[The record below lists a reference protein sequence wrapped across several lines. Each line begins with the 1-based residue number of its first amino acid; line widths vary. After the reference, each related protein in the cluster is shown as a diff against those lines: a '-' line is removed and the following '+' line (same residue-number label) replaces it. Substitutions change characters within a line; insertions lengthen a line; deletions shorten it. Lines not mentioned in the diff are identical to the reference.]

1 MRKSKILTIDDLVKF
16 CQDQNFTQFSSKDSG
31 YSIHVQIPCENFE
44 AANDE
49 DPLTFYG
56 NIKLMHTGRNRNK
69 SNLTEKGAKSCL
81 SKIAYKPV
89 LADFTEV
96 NGERDFTY
104 HAMEF
109 NEDGSRTYI
118 EKQVGCF
125 TSDKPYMKQD
135 PDHEDRQYIYAK
147 IAIPREYTDAAEII
161 ERKGGTKVSAELCI
175 NEMSYSVED
184 GLLLEDVDVMGVTLL
199 GTDPDTGEEVQEGM
213 QGAYLQI
220 EDFSADNNSV
230 VNKAQLKEEI
240 IAEVLSRIDYKL
252 ADNSPDNHGKEGQV
266 EMNNENVKVEFEDAE
281 TEEVKVEETETKE
294 VEVEA
299 TEEESPVI
307 EAEASEEEVT
317 DEAADETPEV
327 VNESVNEFADD
338 DPADDPADEGGSENE
353 PTVEPAV
360 EPTVEPV
367 EETTEDEH
375 QSTSAIEDEDSTG
388 TRVENSLT
396 YSVTID
402 GVKKDFAISLA
413 DKINA
418 ITTLVND
425 TYSESDNTWYY
436 CDVFEDDGRY
446 CVMHD
451 FWGDRHYRQEYSVKK
466 DVYSLKGDRVQV
478 YAQYL
483 TADEIAKLDKM
494 KSDFSSIESELN
506 SYKEKELHSQRET
519 ILASED
525 YSVMADFAD
534 FNDLKEHMDE
544 YSVDE
549 LANKAD
555 LIFAKYMKSNLVTF
569 SKKNKTKNNMI
580 FMSTNNNEEER
591 LPYGGLF
598 KNFKKK

>member
-44 AANDE
+44 AADDE

-89 LADFTEV
+89 LADFTDV

-252 ADNSPDNHGKEGQV
+252 ANNSPDNHGKEGQV
-266 EMNNENVKVEFEDAE
+266 EMDNENVKVEFEDAE

-307 EAEASEEEVT
+307 ETEASEEEVT

-327 VNESVNEFADD
+327 VNEFADD
-338 DPADDPADEGGSENE
+338 DPVDDPADEGGSESDSTDN
-353 PTVEPAV
+353 PTDDPA
-360 EPTVEPV
+360 

-375 QSTSAIEDEDSTG
+375 QSTSAIEDEDSTA

-506 SYKEKELHSQRET
+506 SYKEKELHSQRESV
-519 ILASED
+519 LASED

-534 FNDLKEHMDE
+534 FKDLKEHMDE
-544 YSVDE
+544 YTVDE
-549 LANKAD
+549 LTNKAD
-555 LIFAKYMKSNLVTF
+555 LIYAKFMKSNYSTF
-569 SKKNKTKNNMI
+569 SAKPEKKRSMV
-580 FMSTNNNEEER
+580 FMTSGSNNEEER

-598 KNFKKK
+598 KNFKSKK

>member
-1 MRKSKILTIDDLVKF
+1 
-16 CQDQNFTQFSSKDSG
+16 
-31 YSIHVQIPCENFE
+31 
-44 AANDE
+44 
-49 DPLTFYG
+49 
-56 NIKLMHTGRNRNK
+56 MHTGRNRNK

-89 LADFTEV
+89 LADFTEI

-104 HAMEF
+104 HAIEY
-109 NEDGSRTYI
+109 NDDGSRTYI

-135 PDHEDRQYIYAK
+135 SDHEDRKYIYAK
-147 IAIPREYTDAAEII
+147 IAIPREYSDAAEII

-199 GTDPDTGEEVQEGM
+199 GTDPETGEPVQEGM
-213 QGAYLQI
+213 ENAYLQI
-220 EDFSADNNSV
+220 EDFSADNNSII
-230 VNKAQLKEEI
+230 NKAQLKEEI
-240 IAEVLSRIDYKL
+240 IAEILNQLDYNRANF
-252 ADNSPDNHGKEGQV
+252 ADYNYGKEEIPV
-266 EMNNENVKVEFEDAE
+266 DKENVNVEFEEANTD
-281 TEEVKVEETETKE
+281 E
-294 VEVEA
+294 VEVKEEMA
-299 TEEESPVI
+299 ETVEVETTEEETLVL
-307 EAEASEEEVT
+307 EAETS
-317 DEAADETPEV
+317 DEDSVKNTDETPEV
-327 VNESVNEFADD
+327 VDEFADD
-338 DPADDPADEGGSENE
+338 DAS
-353 PTVEPAV
+353 
-360 EPTVEPV
+360 
-367 EETTEDEH
+367 EETTDDEH

-396 YSVTID
+396 YSVIID

-418 ITTLVND
+418 VTTLVND

-483 TADEIAKLDKM
+483 TSDEIAKLDKM
-494 KSDFSSIESELN
+494 KSDFSAIETELN
-506 SYKEKELHSQRET
+506 SYKEKELYTQREEV
-519 ILASED
+519 INSED
-525 YSVMADFAD
+525 YSVMADFAE
-534 FNDLKEHMDE
+534 FKELKEHMDD
-544 YSVDE
+544 YSIDDLTKE
-549 LANKAD
+549 AD
-555 LIFAKYMKSNLVTF
+555 LLYAKFMKSNYSTF
-569 SKKNKTKNNMI
+569 AAKPEKKRSMV
-580 FMSTNNNEEER
+580 FMTTGEKSQEER

-598 KNFKKK
+598 KNFKGKNN

>member
-252 ADNSPDNHGKEGQV
+252 ANNSPDNHGKEGQV
-266 EMNNENVKVEFEDAE
+266 EMDNENVKVEFEDAE

-307 EAEASEEEVT
+307 ETEASEEEVT

-338 DPADDPADEGGSENE
+338 DPADEGADEGGSENE
-353 PTVEPAV
+353 PTV

-388 TRVENSLT
+388 TMVENSLT

-534 FNDLKEHMDE
+534 FNDLKKHMDE

>member
-307 EAEASEEEVT
+307 ETEASEEEVT

-338 DPADDPADEGGSENE
+338 DPA
-353 PTVEPAV
+353 
-360 EPTVEPV
+360 